1 MSFIHVVL
9 RHRPLTKS
17 CPVDVIHSGAAD
29 PKNSLSYIRIR
40 SLNTRLLCMSTLILP
55 SFDQWMNYSMPCS
68 RILGKMKLSRNIPS
82 RKWPADI
89 EAYITRD
96 YQQLVPGDKRSL
108 FQAGFMIVKP
118 SQQVFDELVQV
129 ILEGNFV
136 EGWKNTSG
144 WAALVMLGRLGPRLC
159 KG

>member
-1 MSFIHVVL
+1 VHVDIDFAFF
-9 RHRPLTKS
+9 RPMDELF
-17 CPVDVIHSGAAD
+17 DAM
-29 PKNSLSYIRIR
+29 LE
-40 SLNTRLLCMSTLILP
+40 NTRKDEIVTQYP
-55 SFDQWMNYSMPCS
+55 V
-68 RILGKMKLSRNIPS
+68 RE
-82 RKWPADI
+82 WPADI